1 MKKKVAV
8 LGVGEH
14 QKSGIKQLRKKFIVY
29 GFDGD
34 KNAFS
39 KSLVNKFY
47 FIDIQD
53 KEKIYKI
60 CRNNNI
66 KKILSF
72 NSEITLNSVLWIN
85 DKLENKKS
93 LNKFLILNK
102 IKLRKHLK
110 KHNFPVPNFTSLDK
124 DTYIRKSLFPAVV
137 KPSSGSGSKGVFYSK
152 DISQFKK
159 FFNKN
164 KLFYKNKK
172 ILIEKYIP
180 GVEYA
185 VEGWVD
191 KDLKFKIGAL
201 SKKQRSKLPFL
212 FDESLIINFKNIKL
226 RNIIIKYIERL
237 VKSLKLF
244 NIPVHMEFKI
254 LKGKIYLIDFSF
266 RGAGFT
272 VYSEILSKIIE
283 QNTDQ
288 IIIDMFF
295 NKNFKINE
303 PNENKYYLKFFYKK
317 DLSNIK
323 KYKKQIK
330 NLKSFEKISYYK
342 SLNRSAINEYSRF
355 GHILLMSNN
364 ISLLKKN

>member
-102 IKLRKHLK
+102 IKLHLK

-137 KPSSGSGSKGVFYSK
+137 NLQAVLDLKVYF
-152 DISQFKK
+152 I
-159 FFNKN
+159 
-164 KLFYKNKK
+164 LK
-172 ILIEKYIP
+172 ILVNLKNFLTKINCFIKIKDSEEKYIP
-180 GVEYA
+180 
-185 VEGWVD
+185 
-191 KDLKFKIGAL
+191 
-201 SKKQRSKLPFL
+201 S
-212 FDESLIINFKNIKL
+212 
-226 RNIIIKYIERL
+226 
-237 VKSLKLF
+237 
-244 NIPVHMEFKI
+244 
-254 LKGKIYLIDFSF
+254 
-266 RGAGFT
+266 
-272 VYSEILSKIIE
+272 
-283 QNTDQ
+283 
-288 IIIDMFF
+288 
-295 NKNFKINE
+295 
-303 PNENKYYLKFFYKK
+303 
-317 DLSNIK
+317 
-323 KYKKQIK
+323 
-330 NLKSFEKISYYK
+330 
-342 SLNRSAINEYSRF
+342 
-355 GHILLMSNN
+355 
-364 ISLLKKN
+364 

>member
-1 MKKKVAV
+1 M
-8 LGVGEH
+8 
-14 QKSGIKQLRKKFIVY
+14 
-29 GFDGD
+29 
-34 KNAFS
+34 
-39 KSLVNKFY
+39 
-47 FIDIQD
+47 
-53 KEKIYKI
+53 
-60 CRNNNI
+60 
-66 KKILSF
+66 
-72 NSEITLNSVLWIN
+72 
-85 DKLENKKS
+85 
-93 LNKFLILNK
+93 
-102 IKLRKHLK
+102 
-110 KHNFPVPNFTSLDK
+110 
-124 DTYIRKSLFPAVV
+124 

-254 LKGKIYLIDFSF
+254 LKGKI
-266 RGAGFT
+266 T
-272 VYSEILSKIIE
+272 
-283 QNTDQ
+283 
-288 IIIDMFF
+288 
-295 NKNFKINE
+295 
-303 PNENKYYLKFFYKK
+303 
-317 DLSNIK
+317 
-323 KYKKQIK
+323 
-330 NLKSFEKISYYK
+330 
-342 SLNRSAINEYSRF
+342 
-355 GHILLMSNN
+355 
-364 ISLLKKN
+364 